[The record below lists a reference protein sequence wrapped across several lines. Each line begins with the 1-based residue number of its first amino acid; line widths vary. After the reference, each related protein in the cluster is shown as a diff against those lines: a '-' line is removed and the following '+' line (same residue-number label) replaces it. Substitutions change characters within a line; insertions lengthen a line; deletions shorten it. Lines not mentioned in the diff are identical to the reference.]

1 MSMQNVINTCV
12 VIFLAFFIYQN
23 IQFKSDI
30 AKLYETNNYS
40 KIIKP
45 QEEIAK
51 LSETNNYS
59 KLIKLQEEID
69 RLDLIISSADA
80 KSNQNEDN
88 IKIAF
93 TKSKLN
99 EDNIKI
105 AFSNNTKAIR
115 VEAKNTQ
122 MLTGEINKTRENV
135 ERLVE
140 RLNDNNQILTEEIN
154 KTNER
159 VEELYKLIADIHE

>member
-1 MSMQNVINTCV
+1 MSIQNVINTCV
-12 VIFLAFFIYQN
+12 VICLAFFIYQN

-30 AKLYETNNYS
+30 AK
-40 KIIKP
+40 I
-45 QEEIAK
+45 
-51 LSETNNYS
+51 SETNNYS

-122 MLTGEINKTRENV
+122 MLTGEINKTRENF
-135 ERLVE
+135 E

>member
-12 VIFLAFFIYQN
+12 VIFLGFFIYQN
-23 IQFKSDI
+23 IQFKSD
-30 AKLYETNNYS
+30 
-40 KIIKP
+40 
-45 QEEIAK
+45 IAK

>member
-1 MSMQNVINTCV
+1 MSIQNVINTCV
-12 VIFLAFFIYQN
+12 VICLAFFIYQN

-30 AKLYETNNYS
+30 AK
-40 KIIKP
+40 I
-45 QEEIAK
+45 
-51 LSETNNYS
+51 SETNNYS

-135 ERLVE
+135 ERL
-140 RLNDNNQILTEEIN
+140 NDNNQILTEEIN

>member
-1 MSMQNVINTCV
+1 MFFGY
-12 VIFLAFFIYQN
+12 FLGFFIYQN
-23 IQFKSDI
+23 IQFKSD
-30 AKLYETNNYS
+30 
-40 KIIKP
+40 
-45 QEEIAK
+45 IAK

-122 MLTGEINKTRENV
+122 ILTGEINKTKENVERLYDNNQLLTGEINKTR
-135 ERLVE
+135 
-140 RLNDNNQILTEEIN
+140 
-154 KTNER
+154 ER
-159 VEELYKLIADIHE
+159 VEELYKLIAGIHE

>member
-1 MSMQNVINTCV
+1 M
-12 VIFLAFFIYQN
+12 
-23 IQFKSDI
+23 
-30 AKLYETNNYS
+30 
-40 KIIKP
+40 
-45 QEEIAK
+45 
-51 LSETNNYS
+51 
-59 KLIKLQEEID
+59 
-69 RLDLIISSADA
+69 DLIISSADA
-80 KSNQNEDN
+80 KSNQNEDY

-135 ERLVE
+135 ERL
-140 RLNDNNQILTEEIN
+140 NDNNQILTEEIN